1 MMDINKLIQSINR
14 AKKIR
19 RALPYH
25 QQEISGINV
34 NDKELPQVL
43 KTIKLLFKQFK
54 LNKFDIKIS
63 HWGEV
68 ILIEPYRQIK
78 VVLSVGYFE
87 QDHRVHSARK
97 R

>member
-1 MMDINKLIQSINR
+1 MNINKLIQSINR

-34 NDKELPQVL
+34 SDKDLPQIL
-43 KTIKLLFKQFK
+43 KIIKLLFKQFK
-54 LNKFDIKIS
+54 LNEFDIKIN

-68 ILIEPYRQIK
+68 IVIEPYRQIK
-78 VVLSVGYFE
+78 VIMDF
-87 QDHRVHSARK
+87 DP
-97 R
+97 